1 MAVLDLLIYPDS
13 RLKTIS
19 SPVESFD
26 KKLLDFITDLE
37 DTIAAAPGSVGIA
50 APQVGEFKRIVIVDV
65 STKANIKHHGHLR
78 LINPEI
84 VHWKG
89 FAVGREGC
97 MSVPDYI
104 GNVVR
109 AKNIK
114 LLAMDEYGIQHEYEM
129 TGYEARA
136 VQHEIDHLEGMLF
149 LDRLVSRRHD
159 LLQRENRHLS

>member
-19 SPVESFD
+19 SPVKIFD
-26 KKLLDFITDLE
+26 KKLLNFITDLE
-37 DTIAAAPGSVGIA
+37 DTMNSAPGSVGIA
-50 APQVGEFKRIVIVDV
+50 APQVANFERIVIVDV
-65 STKANIKHHGHLR
+65 SAKLNIKHHGHLR

-84 VHWKG
+84 IQWKG
-89 FAVGREGC
+89 STVGREGC

-114 LLAMDEYGIQHEYEM
+114 LSAMDEYGTQHEYEM

-159 LLQRENRHLS
+159 LLQRKV